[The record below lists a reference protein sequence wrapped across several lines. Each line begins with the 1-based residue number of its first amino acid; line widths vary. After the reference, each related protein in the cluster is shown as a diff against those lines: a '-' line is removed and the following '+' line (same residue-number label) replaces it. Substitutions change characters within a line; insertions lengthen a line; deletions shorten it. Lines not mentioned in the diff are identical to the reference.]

1 MTSEDYDRIVLVR
14 IEEFIAPAVAKAH
27 VEQNNELADAY
38 ERALKK
44 LSANDQPSN
53 EKKGDCQ
60 NPLGFLHGSFWWVP
74 RSFSEARAK
83 FNEESQTFWRLVVV
97 ASCAALALST
107 ALVLGAFMA
116 FRCYGHD
123 SSECIKFAGS
133 LYTDTYFRDFKEA
146 RLTMP
151 ELIYFDWQDL
161 KNWRVALGT
170 IPNSMDVPPVEL
182 IDSSRFFSMLNLI
195 AACVKPIFSIGAALI
210 EIVGWV
216 NKSKA
221 VGELAEATASVCAV
235 LDAHAQEDEDHRHM
249 INGLRG
255 MGLDVSDCKVNEE
268 KS

>member
-1 MTSEDYDRIVLVR
+1 M
-14 IEEFIAPAVAKAH
+14 
-27 VEQNNELADAY
+27 
-38 ERALKK
+38 
-44 LSANDQPSN
+44 
-53 EKKGDCQ
+53 
-60 NPLGFLHGSFWWVP
+60 
-74 RSFSEARAK
+74 
-83 FNEESQTFWRLVVV
+83 V
-97 ASCAALALST
+97 ASCAALTFST

-116 FRCYGHD
+116 FHCYGHD
-123 SSECIKFAGS
+123 SPECMEFAGS

-146 RLTMP
+146 RLSIP

-161 KNWRVALGT
+161 ANWRVAFGT
-170 IPNSMDVPPVEL
+170 IPNFMGVPPVEL

-221 VGELAEATASVCAV
+221 VSELAEATASVCAV
-235 LDAHAQEDEDHRHM
+235 LDAYAEDEDHRHM

-268 KS
+268 KKLTHFVVQEKDKSKVGGNVLQSLLPYMDSLEVISMTGCEIVTGEYLD

>member
-1 MTSEDYDRIVLVR
+1 MTSEDYDRIVLGTNQG
-14 IEEFIAPAVAKAH
+14 AH
-27 VEQNNELADAY
+27 CTCYCESPCGTEQTTLADAY

-60 NPLGFLHGSFWWVP
+60 NHSVSFAARFGGCRGPSRRPEPFLT
-74 RSFSEARAK
+74 RIADILEARRGRFLRRPDSLDGPRA
-83 FNEESQTFWRLVVV
+83 R
-97 ASCAALALST
+97 
-107 ALVLGAFMA
+107 AFMA
-116 FRCYGHD
+116 LRCYGHD
-123 SSECIKFAGS
+123 SSECMEFAGR

-161 KNWRVALGT
+161 ANWRVAFGT
-170 IPNSMDVPPVEL
+170 IPNFMGVPPVEL

-235 LDAHAQEDEDHRHM
+235 LDVHAQDEDHRHM

-255 MGLDVSDCKVNEE
+255 WAWT
-268 KS
+268 